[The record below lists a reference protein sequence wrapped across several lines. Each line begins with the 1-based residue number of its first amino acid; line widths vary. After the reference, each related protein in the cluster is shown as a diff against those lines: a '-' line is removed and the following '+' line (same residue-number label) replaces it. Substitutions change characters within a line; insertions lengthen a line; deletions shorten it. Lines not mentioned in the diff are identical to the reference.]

1 MTIMS
6 SAGYEI
12 NFIVSLDLM
21 RDSGNAGIVSKMS
34 VIRAGARNLD
44 LNSLSGLHTPT
55 SSRWLTE
62 CP

>member
-21 RDSGNAGIVSKMS
+21 IDSGNAGIESKMS
-34 VIRAGARNLD
+34 VIRDGARNLD
-44 LNSLSGLHTPT
+44 LNFLSGLHTPT
-55 SSRWLTE
+55 SSRQ
-62 CP
+62 PSP